1 MANRV
6 TSEEVYAIISNDA
19 GVPSGE
25 DLTVFIGVVNDIV
38 TTDLS
43 GESYSEARLKNIEL
57 YLSAHFTCLKYRQSD
72 NIIIGQSEDDY
83 RNKLNTG
90 YNQTTY
96 GQQAITLD
104 TSGTLAEA
112 SKEQSFKA
120 QFMTGETTRDWT
132 NY

>member
-6 TSEEVYAIISNDA
+6 TSAEVYAIISSDA
-19 GVPSGE
+19 GVPSAA
-25 DLTVFIGVVNDIV
+25 DLTIFIGVANDIV

-43 GESYSEARLKNIEL
+43 DNDYSDTRLTNIEL
-57 YLSAHFTCLKYRQSD
+57 YLSAHFACLKYRQAV
-72 NIIIGQSEDDY
+72 NIIIGDSEDDY
-83 RNKLNTG
+83 ENKLNQG
-90 YNQTTY
+90 YYQTTY

-112 SKEQSFKA
+112 SKESFKA
-120 QFMTGETTRDWT
+120 KFITGETTREWN

>member
-6 TSEEVYAIISNDA
+6 TSEEVHAIISKDA

-25 DLTVFIGVVNDIV
+25 DLTVFIGVANDIV

-43 GESYSEARLKNIEL
+43 DYDYSDARLKNIEL
-57 YLSAHFTCLKYRQSD
+57 YLSAHFTCLKFRQSD
-72 NIIIGQSEDDY
+72 NIIIGASEDDY

-90 YNQTTY
+90 YRQTTY

-104 TSGTLAEA
+104 TSGTLAES
-112 SKEQSFKA
+112 SKEESFKA
-120 QFMTGETTRDWT
+120 QFMTGETTRVWN